1 MTKLERRRLVALVKY
16 LRRRSDQTFAKA
28 KRKDKNPITYNFMI
42 AGKSDGILLGAILL
56 EDLIKEF
63 DKHDAKKR

>member
-16 LRRRSDQTFAKA
+16 LRRRSDQTFAKT
-28 KRKDKNPITYNFMI
+28 KRKDRNPITYNFMI
-42 AGKSDGILLGAILL
+42 AGKSDGILTAAILL

-63 DKHDAKKR
+63 DKYETKKR